1 MLIVCYLCDMHLPQP
16 ANILLDHDL
25 HAYLG
30 DTGFAKAAQRGG
42 EASLRSGGEITGR
55 IVCSPGFAD
64 PDVLNG
70 ECSELTDGF
79 AVGVTLLVVLTH
91 RNPVDIEDA
100 CEQDNGDTPFE
111 EIPAERLAEP
121 SAGWPVEVAQTLK
134 DLYKGLCVVRKR
146 KRLGLAEVVPKL
158 GKLLEYAP
166 SRRPSEFSDAY
177 PMCASAPSAATPGP
191 TPLSIQVRGMRI
203 CTGDHPERSVQRNV
217 TEAFNTFVRQL
228 DQLYMHAAAQAP
240 DDYKSRIDYW
250 RDTCGLPNGVHTRMH
265 VLRKWRNMSEH
276 HLDQPG
282 RWANQGPDAQ
292 AASQHLAELKEL
304 INAI

>member
-1 MLIVCYLCDMHLPQP
+1 M
-16 ANILLDHDL
+16 
-25 HAYLG
+25 
-30 DTGFAKAAQRGG
+30 
-42 EASLRSGGEITGR
+42 
-55 IVCSPGFAD
+55 
-64 PDVLNG
+64 
-70 ECSELTDGF
+70 
-79 AVGVTLLVVLTH
+79 
-91 RNPVDIEDA
+91 
-100 CEQDNGDTPFE
+100 
-111 EIPAERLAEP
+111 
-121 SAGWPVEVAQTLK
+121 
-134 DLYKGLCVVRKR
+134 
-146 KRLGLAEVVPKL
+146 
-158 GKLLEYAP
+158 
-166 SRRPSEFSDAY
+166 
-177 PMCASAPSAATPGP
+177 
-191 TPLSIQVRGMRI
+191 
-203 CTGDHPERSVQRNV
+203 QRNV